1 MSEDTQ
7 AAHLNGLPRWFTL
20 VAILALV
27 WNLLGVMAFVGHIT
41 MTPEAIA
48 ELPQAEQALYSAV
61 PLWATIA
68 FTVAVFAGAIG
79 SIALLMRK
87 RICYPLFVVS
97 LVAVL
102 VQMFHSFFIINSYE
116 VYGPGGTVMPLM
128 VIIIAFL
135 LVAFSIKGRN
145 NNWFS

>member
-1 MSEDTQ
+1 
-7 AAHLNGLPRWFTL
+7 
-20 VAILALV
+20 
-27 WNLLGVMAFVGHIT
+27 
-41 MTPEAIA
+41 
-48 ELPQAEQALYSAV
+48 
-61 PLWATIA
+61 
-68 FTVAVFAGAIG
+68 
-79 SIALLMRK
+79 MRK

-102 VQMFHSFFIINSYE
+102 VQMFHSFFISNSYE

>member
-1 MSEDTQ
+1 MSENTQ
-7 AAHLNGLPRWFTL
+7 TAHLNGLPRWFTL

-27 WNLLGVMAFVGHIT
+27 WNLLGVMAFFGHIT
-41 MTPEAIA
+41 MTSEAIA
-48 ELPQAEQALYSAV
+48 ELPQAEQALYSEV

-68 FTVAVFAGAIG
+68 FTVAVFAGALG
-79 SIALLMRK
+79 SVALLMRK

-102 VQMFHSFFIINSYE
+102 VQMFHSFFISNSYE

>member
-7 AAHLNGLPRWFTL
+7 AAPPNGLPRWFTL

-41 MTPEAIA
+41 ITPEAIA

-61 PLWATIA
+61 PVWATIA

-79 SIALLMRK
+79 SVALLMRK
-87 RICYPLFVVS
+87 RVCYHLFIASV
-97 LVAVL
+97 VAVF
-102 VQMFHSFFIINSYE
+102 VQMFHSFFISNSYE

-128 VIIIAFL
+128 VIIIALL
-135 LVAFSIKGRN
+135 LVAFSVKGRN

>member
-1 MSEDTQ
+1 M
-7 AAHLNGLPRWFTL
+7 P
-20 VAILALV
+20 I
-27 WNLLGVMAFVGHIT
+27 
-41 MTPEAIA
+41 
-48 ELPQAEQALYSAV
+48 
-61 PLWATIA
+61 WATIA

-102 VQMFHSFFIINSYE
+102 VQMFHSFFISNSYE